1 MHLPPLDPIHGRYPP
16 GMFDPTMMTPGGP
29 GPSSTP
35 YLPAPAGLPPSNGYP
50 DYPFDAP
57 NQWQPYP
64 PPPPHQAGPDFGQP
78 WYMPGPSQPATAPMT
93 SSSGSPYPPMRGSIH
108 SVQSHPSPQ
117 QREEQPKKK
126 KKRKGEDSPN
136 SADEKEK
143 RTKTGRACDA
153 CVSSHHNLLLMAAD
167 EKDTVRHSTLR
178 PAYLRTLQAVQS
190 GVYILYA
197 HHRDAVQKEATGR

>member
-1 MHLPPLDPIHGRYPP
+1 MVHARPIATGHGSHDELFGITLSPHARVDPFRPV
-16 GMFDPTMMTPGGP
+16 
-29 GPSSTP
+29 
-35 YLPAPAGLPPSNGYP
+35 
-50 DYPFDAP
+50 
-57 NQWQPYP
+57 
-64 PPPPHQAGPDFGQP
+64 
-78 WYMPGPSQPATAPMT
+78 
-93 SSSGSPYPPMRGSIH
+93 SP
-108 SVQSHPSPQ
+108 